1 MVYCIGLTGNIASGK
16 STVALLFNQLGVPV
30 FNADTVSKKITL
42 RGSEAYNE
50 IVSHFGPGVL
60 TTPDEQ
66 LDRKKLRA
74 IIFSNAKERIWLEN
88 LLHPK
93 IRQELE
99 KEVSLCTGPYCVVE
113 IPLLKNKSNYPYI
126 NRILVVTSSVS
137 VQVQRIIKRDKC
149 TEEHA
154 LAIIATQPSI
164 QERLN
169 SADDTLIN
177 DEEISELERAVERLH
192 HNYLKLASRVDH

>member
-30 FNADTVSKKITL
+30 FNADAVSKKITL
-42 RGSEAYNE
+42 KGSAAYNE
-50 IVSHFGPGVL
+50 IVSHFGPGIL
-60 TTPDEQ
+60 TTTEEQ
-66 LDRKKLRA
+66 LDRKKLGA
-74 IIFSNAKERIWLEN
+74 IIFSKPKERIWLEN

-99 KEVSLCTGPYCVVE
+99 KEVALCTGPYCVVE
-113 IPLLKNKSNYPYI
+113 IPLLKNKSHYPYI
-126 NRILVVTSSVS
+126 NRILVLTSPVS
-137 VQVQRIIKRDKC
+137 MQVKRIIKRDKC

-164 QERLN
+164 QERLD
-169 SADDTLIN
+169 SADDSLVN
-177 DEEISELERAVERLH
+177 DAGMSELERAVERLH
-192 HNYLKLASRVDH
+192 QKYLQLARAC